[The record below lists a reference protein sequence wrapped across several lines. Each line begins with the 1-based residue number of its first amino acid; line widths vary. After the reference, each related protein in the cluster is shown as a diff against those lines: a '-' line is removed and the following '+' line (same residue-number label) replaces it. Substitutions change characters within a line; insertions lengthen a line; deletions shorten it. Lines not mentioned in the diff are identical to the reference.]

1 MREDQFIKLS
11 QAGENAQIEY
21 KTCYEQISDSLYE
34 TVCSFLNHSGGHIL
48 VGVKDNGEI
57 VGVNPDKATT
67 LQGEYHHGHQESGF
81 ILALSLLHTANTDR

>member
-11 QAGENAQIEY
+11 QAGENVQIEY

-57 VGVNPDKATT
+57 AGVNPDKATT
-67 LQGEYHHGHQESGF
+67 AGEYHYRHQESGF
-81 ILALSLLHTANTDR
+81 VLALSLLHTANTDR

>member
-11 QAGENAQIEY
+11 QAGENVQIEY

-57 VGVNPDKATT
+57 AGVNPDKATT
-67 LQGEYHHGHQESGF
+67 LQGN
-81 ILALSLLHTANTDR
+81 IITAIKNPDLFLPRPQRRRIRQ

>member
-11 QAGENAQIEY
+11 QAGENVQIEY

-48 VGVKDNGEI
+48 VGVKD
-57 VGVNPDKATT
+57 
-67 LQGEYHHGHQESGF
+67 
-81 ILALSLLHTANTDR
+81 